1 MEFTAVDSNG
11 RELGIIQ
18 NIKQADIEIGDTN
31 TFELVFL
38 RDEWLSSDELPTMD
52 HFCCYGNEIGGRI
65 KKIKVLTE
73 KGQVKVSGYTWRGNL
88 AKKIIEPPEG
98 EAYLIVS
105 GDANEILSSLVDDEF
120 SGMIVASK
128 ELSGIS
134 IKSYQFS
141 RYCTMLDGINSMLE
155 KVGAKLKLQYIPS
168 KDVGG
173 VREKGFVEI
182 SAIPITDYSGQVDF
196 TADGRIHMTA
206 TDDQTGV
213 NHLVCLGK
221 GELASRKIIHLY
233 VDKKGNVGQLQY
245 YTGIDEIAET
255 YDYSSVESEEE
266 LLNSGT
272 KKLNELKNKRSIEI
286 SPDDID
292 VDIGD
297 IVGGREDITGIS
309 MKTSIIR
316 IIYKINTNGI
326 LTKQYKVGD

>member
-1 MEFTAVDSNG
+1 MEFTAVDSSG

-52 HFCCYGNEIGGRI
+52 YFCCYGNEIGGRI

-88 AKKIIEPPEG
+88 NKKIIEPPLR

-105 GDANEILSSLVDDEF
+105 GEANEILSSLVDDEF
-120 SGMIVASK
+120 DGMIVASK
-128 ELSGIS
+128 EVSEYT
-134 IKSYQFS
+134 IKSYQFN
-141 RYCTMLDGINSMLE
+141 RYCTMLDGISSMLAS
-155 KVGAKLKLQYIPS
+155 VGAKIKLQYIPR
-168 KDVGG
+168 KEVGG
-173 VREKGFVEI
+173 VMEKGYVEI
-182 SAIPITDYSGQVDF
+182 SAVPIMDYSDMDL
-196 TADGRIHMTA
+196 TTEGRIHMTA

-213 NHLVCLGK
+213 NHLICLGK
-221 GELASRKIIHLY
+221 GELQERTVVHLY
-233 VDKKGNVGQLQY
+233 VNHFGNICEDQF
-245 YTGIDEIAET
+245 YTGMDEITET
-255 YDYSSVESEEE
+255 YDYSSVESYDE
-266 LLNSGT
+266 LVASGK
-272 KKLNELKNKRSIEI
+272 KKLGELKSKRSIEI

-297 IVGGREDITGIS
+297 IIGGKEDITGIEVA
-309 MKTSIIR
+309 TSIIR
-316 IIYKINTNGI
+316 IIYKINTNGT